1 MQYYHDLVTQK
12 SWEELKKLQ
21 KTVKFVLIGGWATYL
36 YTKTLKSKD
45 IDILIDFDQLPVLEK
60 QYALFK
66 NNRLQKYEAVKEEV
80 QIDIYLPHYSDIGIP
95 IEDLIQKKREV
106 EGFTLLE
113 SNYLLVLKL
122 FTLTRRGRTPKGRK
136 DFIDILALIQ
146 SQIIDWFEVKSII
159 RRYHLREVLQ
169 VFKEF
174 LNENYQLPELD
185 LNQHHFSKMKKEIF
199 SKIGF
204 HL

>member
-45 IDILIDFDQLPVLEK
+45 IDILIGFDQLPVLEK
-60 QYALFK
+60 QYTLFK
-66 NNRLQKYEAVKEEV
+66 NDRLQKYEAVKEEV

-95 IEDLIQKKREV
+95 IEDLIHKKQEV

-146 SQIIDWFEVKSII
+146 SRIIDCSEVKSII
-159 RRYHLREVLQ
+159 SKYHFRKVLQ

-174 LNENYQLPELD
+174 LNEHYELPELD

-199 SKIGF
+199 SKI
-204 HL
+204 LS